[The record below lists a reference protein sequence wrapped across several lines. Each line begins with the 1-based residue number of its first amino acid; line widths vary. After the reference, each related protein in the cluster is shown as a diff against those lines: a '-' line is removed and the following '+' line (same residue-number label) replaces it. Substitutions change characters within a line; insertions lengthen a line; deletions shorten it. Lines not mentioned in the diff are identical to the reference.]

1 MAKQKNPDTISLTSA
16 QVEELKLK
24 IEGNT
29 PLSDADKDV
38 FTGLLSSCLWLQSQL
53 ASSKITIAQLKQIFG
68 ISSEK
73 KSPQNLETL
82 IDKILMS

>member
-1 MAKQKNPDTISLTSA
+1 MAKQKKPDAISLSSD
-16 QVEELKLK
+16 QVEQLKK
-24 IEGNT
+24 EV
-29 PLSDADKDV
+29 LSTNLSSESKEI
-38 FTGLLSSCLWLQSQL
+38 FNGLLSSCLWLQSQL